1 MSETNFWNLRHRFA
15 GVAALVFGILISASA
30 GAQSVVATGQSFITP
45 RLLPGLQ
52 LPEGGRMA
60 GLRLSMEPGWKTYW
74 RSPGETGVPP
84 RFDWS
89 QSSNVKDL
97 ILHWPRPG
105 LFESFGMRTAGY
117 TDVVLFPLEVHP
129 VDPARPVELNL
140 SAELGVC
147 KDICVLELVETSLQI
162 EPGER
167 EIGARQI
174 KSAMQRVPTAAEPG
188 SASLQGCQFA
198 GDGRQHSMTAM
209 LSLEDALSNPV
220 VLVEHTGGAWIRK
233 TEQRSVSDGLE
244 LEVSFMLPEG
254 QTWIDRSAF
263 RMTLL
268 ADEAAFDI
276 QGCAAG

>member
-1 MSETNFWNLRHRFA
+1 
-15 GVAALVFGILISASA
+15 
-30 GAQSVVATGQSFITP
+30 
-45 RLLPGLQ
+45 
-52 LPEGGRMA
+52 MA
-60 GLRLSMEPGWKTYW
+60 GLRLSMEPGWKNLLAQSRRN
-74 RSPGETGVPP
+74 RSAAAIRLVAVVERQGPDLATGLAPDCSKASGCV
-84 RFDWS
+84 RRDTLMS
-89 QSSNVKDL
+89 L
-97 ILHWPRPG
+97 
-105 LFESFGMRTAGY
+105 
-117 TDVVLFPLEVHP
+117 LFPLEVHP

-220 VLVEHTGGAWIRK
+220 VLVEHTGGAWNPEDRA
-233 TEQRSVSDGLE
+233 TVRFRWSRAGSQLHASRGPDLDRQVRVPHDVAGGRGCLRHSRLCRGLGP
-244 LEVSFMLPEG
+244 V
-254 QTWIDRSAF
+254 RHAF
-263 RMTLL
+263 
-268 ADEAAFDI
+268 EI
-276 QGCAAG
+276 CGCDLMIGRT